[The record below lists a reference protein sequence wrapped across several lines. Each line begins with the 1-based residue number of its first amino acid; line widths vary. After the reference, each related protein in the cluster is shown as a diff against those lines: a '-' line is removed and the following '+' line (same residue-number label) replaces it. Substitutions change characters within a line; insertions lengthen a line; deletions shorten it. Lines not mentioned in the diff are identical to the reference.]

1 MSMNNVNGKIGEAAL
16 LGGVTGMLKQAV
28 SSNEIYEKGKTFNS
42 IFQLQKNVS
51 DNKIEMPD
59 SMSLPLP
66 NEVIETT
73 DTFTFEG
80 KSHETKYKLNIKQ

>member
-1 MSMNNVNGKIGEAAL
+1 MSMNNVNGKISEAAIHGL
-16 LGGVTGMLKQAV
+16 AGGLMGQVKELRM
-28 SSNEIYEKGKTFNS
+28 EGKKSDS
-42 IFQLQKNVS
+42 IFSQQKNVS